1 MYNIRFRLIPLVTA
15 LAVHPALSH
24 SKSADV
30 ALNACARQVVDDVA
44 ARQGLQ
50 PKYSVTLENDLR
62 LSPPAF
68 ADVYRF
74 TLEARDPKTGS
85 IVARAECDAA
95 HDGKV
100 ISYRTLPLRK
110 EPATLAKNR

>member
-24 SKSADV
+24 SKPADI
-30 ALNACARQVVDDVA
+30 ALDACARQVVGDVA

-50 PKYSVTLENDLR
+50 PKYSVTLKDDPL
-62 LSPPAF
+62 LSLPAS

-100 ISYRTLPLRK
+100 ISYRTLPLIK